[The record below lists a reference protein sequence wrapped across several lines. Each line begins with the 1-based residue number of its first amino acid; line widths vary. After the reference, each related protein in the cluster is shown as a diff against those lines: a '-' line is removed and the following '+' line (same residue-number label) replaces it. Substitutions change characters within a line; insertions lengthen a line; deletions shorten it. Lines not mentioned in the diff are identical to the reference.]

1 VGQPRAGPHSLT
13 DRAAKCFSL
22 RKANTGLLTGFH
34 LTRGA
39 LRRHEKSTA
48 TGVLSLEFVFGGM
61 LHLNWTWLL
70 LRGAIGLGIIGL
82 LFSSQRFWYRAI
94 WRMTSNWGSQGLRV
108 AARLL
113 YVTVLLMIIAA
124 TADGFRMGHGHIIP
138 RATMITVFAGLW
150 FFSALFAY
158 LAVLLVRGIDR
169 IWAWLRA
176 AYKLKKNP
184 APQQGATS
192 LSASHTLNAPAS
204 AAAELISNPSRR
216 YFFKTA
222 TALAGAGPFLTAVY
236 GFAAER
242 LDYQVRRVDV
252 AMPNLPA
259 GLEGMKIV
267 QISDIHLSS
276 YMPRLQVR
284 RAVSMANDLGADLAL
299 VTGDFITGAGD
310 PIADCIDEIR
320 ELRVP
325 LGVWGCNGNH
335 EIYARAE
342 DTAQFL
348 FAQAGMKLLRQENAE
363 VHFNG
368 ASFNLIGVDYQR
380 ERTTGGRRVQV
391 LQNVEPLVRRDM
403 PNILMSHNPNSFNRA
418 AELGIELTLAG
429 HTHGGQIQVEILD
442 HRLSPAR
449 FITDYVAGLYQRPMF
464 APAPNDRAA
473 TPGSKFDV
481 SHGSLFPNRSSAL
494 ASIYVNRGLGTVGAP
509 VRLGVPPEITLLTLR
524 RA

>member
-1 VGQPRAGPHSLT
+1 
-13 DRAAKCFSL
+13 
-22 RKANTGLLTGFH
+22 
-34 LTRGA
+34 
-39 LRRHEKSTA
+39 
-48 TGVLSLEFVFGGM
+48 
-61 LHLNWTWLL
+61 LNWTWLL
-70 LRGAIGLGIIGL
+70 LRTVIGLGIVGL
-82 LFSSQRFWYRAI
+82 LFFSQRFWYRAI
-94 WRMTSNWGSQGLRV
+94 WRVTSNWGSQALRV
-108 AARLL
+108 AARLI
-113 YVTVLLMIIAA
+113 YVTLLLLSIGAI
-124 TADGFRMGHGHIIP
+124 ADGFRMGRGGHILSGVNLIS
-138 RATMITVFAGLW
+138 VFAGLW

-158 LAVLLVRGIDR
+158 LAVKLVRGIDK

-176 AYKLKKNP
+176 AYHLRTNP
-184 APQQGATS
+184 SALHSTSPAAGAPYSST
-192 LSASHTLNAPAS
+192 P

-242 LDYQVRRVDV
+242 LDYQVRRVDIP
-252 AMPNLPA
+252 MPNLPA

-284 RAVSMANDLGADLAL
+284 RAVNMANDLGADLAL
-299 VTGDFITGAGD
+299 VTGDFITGPSD
-310 PIADCIDEIR
+310 PIADCIDEVKG
-320 ELRVP
+320 LRAP

-342 DTAQFL
+342 DTAQIL
-348 FAQAGMKLLRQENAE
+348 FAQAGMKLLRSENAQLT
-363 VHFNG
+363 FNG

-380 ERTTGGRRVQV
+380 ERTNGGRRVQL
-391 LQNVEPLVRRDM
+391 LQNMEPLVRRDM
-403 PNILMSHNPNSFNRA
+403 PNLLMSHNPNAFNRA

-449 FITDYVAGLYQRPMF
+449 FITDYVAGLYHRPMF
-464 APAPNDRAA
+464 APAPNERAYPA
-473 TPGSKFDV
+473 NSAFET
-481 SHGSLFPNRSSAL
+481 SHGSLFPGRSSAL

>member
-1 VGQPRAGPHSLT
+1 
-13 DRAAKCFSL
+13 
-22 RKANTGLLTGFH
+22 
-34 LTRGA
+34 
-39 LRRHEKSTA
+39 
-48 TGVLSLEFVFGGM
+48 
-61 LHLNWTWLL
+61 LNWTWLL
-70 LRGAIGLGIIGL
+70 LRIVIGLSVLSL
-82 LFSSQRFWYRAI
+82 LFFSQRFWYRAI
-94 WRMTSNWGSQGLRV
+94 WRTTSNWGSQGLRV
-108 AARLL
+108 AARLI
-113 YVTVLLMIIAA
+113 YVTLLLLNIGAM
-124 TADGFRMGHGHIIP
+124 ADGFRMGRGHIISSIN
-138 RATMITVFAGLW
+138 MITIFAGLW

-158 LAVLLVRGIDR
+158 FAVKLVRGIDR
-169 IWAWLRA
+169 IWAWLRS
-176 AYKLKKNP
+176 AYQLKTNP
-184 APQQGATS
+184 
-192 LSASHTLNAPAS
+192 SASSVSAS
-204 AAAELISNPSRR
+204 TAAALPYSSSPAAAELLRDPSRR

-222 TALAGAGPFLTAVY
+222 TALAGAGPFLTAMY

-242 LDYQVRRVDV
+242 LDYQVHRVEIPI
-252 AMPNLPA
+252 PNLPA

-284 RAVSMANDLGADLAL
+284 RAVHMANDLGADLAL

-310 PIADCIDEIR
+310 PIADCIDEVKG
-320 ELRVP
+320 LRAP

-342 DTAQFL
+342 ETAQLL
-348 FAQAGMKLLRQENAE
+348 FAQAGMNLLRSENAQLT
-363 VHFNG
+363 FQG

-380 ERTTGGRRVQV
+380 ERTNGGRRVQL

-403 PNILMSHNPNSFNRA
+403 PNILMSHNPNAFNRA
-418 AELGIELTLAG
+418 AELGVELTLAG

-464 APAPNDRAA
+464 APAPNDRASSA
-473 TPGSKFDV
+473 GSAFETGP
-481 SHGSLFPNRSSAL
+481 GSLFPNRSSAL